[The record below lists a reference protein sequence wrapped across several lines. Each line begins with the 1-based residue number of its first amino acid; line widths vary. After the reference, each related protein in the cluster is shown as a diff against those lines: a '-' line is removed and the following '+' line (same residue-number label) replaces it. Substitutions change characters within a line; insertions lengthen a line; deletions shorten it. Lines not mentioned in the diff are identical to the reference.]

1 MIMLTELRMKN
12 KDLDRKIKQLTDIK
26 IEMSKIL
33 DDERQVYKDSKKLY
47 EEEINGLKINISAK
61 VDLINL
67 ACYRKMKTIL

>member
-67 ACYRKMKTIL
+67 AWYRKTKTIL